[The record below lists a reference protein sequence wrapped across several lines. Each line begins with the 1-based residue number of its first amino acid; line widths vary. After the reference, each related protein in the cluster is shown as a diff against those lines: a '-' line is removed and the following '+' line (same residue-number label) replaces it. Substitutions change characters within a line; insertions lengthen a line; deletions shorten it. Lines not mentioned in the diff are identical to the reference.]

1 MTQKKPVNKFTSFK
15 MYPEPES
22 NRHDCSLVFE
32 TSASTNSAIRAFNWA
47 AMIVKKTFCKNNYL
61 NNFV

>member
-1 MTQKKPVNKFTSFK
+1 

-32 TSASTNSAIRAFNWA
+32 TSASTNSAIRAGILKPILLWYNWA
-47 AMIVKKTFCKNNYL
+47 AMIVKKTLGKNNYL
-61 NNFV
+61 NNIG